1 MGAGQPL
8 AGLHVPGTMQGSAVV
23 QVTVVPP
30 PHIPAVQVSP
40 VLHMLPVLHAPEV
53 QATGHAPFTHE
64 VVQAAPLFIHV
75 PVASH
80 TCG

>member
-1 MGAGQPL
+1 VGAGQPL
-8 AGLHVPGTMQGSAVV
+8 DGLHTPGTMQGSAVV

-40 VLHMLPVLHAPEV
+40 VLHMLPLLHAPAE
-53 QATGHAPFTHE
+53 QATGHMPSTHE
-64 VVQAAPLFIHV
+64 LGQAAPLFVQV

-80 TCG
+80 SCG